1 MRDEEKNLC
10 FLEAQ
15 EHPERFSDEHLCGI
29 LPDGKDLAD
38 LKRALATERAAT
50 ADLDTDAEWKKFS
63 SEHKGKSTGSRW
75 IRIAAMFIGFVFIAG
90 VAFAAMTSLGIIRN
104 PFVKSGTALADTAK
118 VAPKKIAI
126 KSVKVNN
133 DMMAKQPKAEPAKP
147 VTRVFDNVPLAEIM
161 QEIVKYYKVEVVF
174 ANKDC
179 KTMRLYFEWD
189 QAKSLDENIAILN
202 SFNQIAITRQ
212 GNAITVE

>member
-1 MRDEEKNLC
+1 MSDEEKNLR

-38 LKRALATERAAT
+38 LKRALVTERAAT

-63 SEHKGKSTGSRW
+63 GEHKGKSTGGRW

-90 VAFAAMTSLGIIRN
+90 VAFAAMTGLGIIRN
-104 PFVKSGTALADTAK
+104 PFAKSGAASADTTK
-118 VAPKKIAI
+118 VAPKKIAT
-126 KSVKVNN
+126 KSIKVNS
-133 DMMAKQPKAEPAKP
+133 DTMARQPKAEPAKP
-147 VTRVFDNVPLAEIM
+147 VIRVFDNAPLAEIM
-161 QEIVKYYKVEVVF
+161 QEIVKYYDVEVVF
-174 ANKDC
+174 ANKDS
-179 KTMRLYFEWD
+179 KTMRLYFEWN

-212 GNAITVE
+212 GNTITVE